1 LALSIISN
9 NVAQRASRDFSSIL
23 KAYSQS
29 LLHLSSSKRIN
40 TSADDPT
47 GMAVSQQMRANSAA
61 YSQGERNIED
71 AISLVQTATGSL
83 DVINEK
89 LILMKEL
96 AEEAATGTYTDEQ
109 RTILQSE
116 FSSLGAEID
125 RIANATKYNGI
136 KLLDGSLSSSSVR
149 QTSSGWSE
157 ANGCLKIHFG
167 PGASRNQDYYYIS
180 MPNIS
185 TNKLFNN
192 SIPDISTISG
202 AESALTMIDSAI
214 VRKDN
219 FQSYLGGIQ
228 NRLTA
233 SLEATQSMR
242 DSTDYA
248 IEQIEGV
255 DIAEET
261 INSTLLAVQLE
272 TASLMLAQANIIPE
286 YALKLLN
293 FD

>member
-9 NVAQRASRDFSSIL
+9 NVAQRASRDFTSIL
-23 KAYSQS
+23 KAYSDS
-29 LLHLSSSKRIN
+29 TLRISSGLRIN
-40 TSADDPT
+40 NSADDPA
-47 GMAVSQQMRANSAA
+47 GMAVSQMMRSNSAA
-61 YSQGERNIED
+61 YGQGERNVQD
-71 AISLVQTATGSL
+71 AISLVQTAIGSL

-96 AEEAATGTYTDEQ
+96 AEQASTSTYTNEQ
-109 RTILQSE
+109 RQIMQSE

-125 RIANATKYNGI
+125 RIANATKFNGI

-157 ANGCLKIHFG
+157 ANGGLKIHFG
-167 PGASRNQDYYYIS
+167 PGANRNQDYYYIS
-180 MPNIS
+180 MPNINTS
-185 TNKLFNN
+185 KLFNN
-192 SIPDISTISG
+192 SIPNISTLSG
-202 AESALTMIDSAI
+202 TESALTSIDSAI
-214 VRKDN
+214 LKKDN

-233 SLEATQSMR
+233 TLEATQSMR

-248 IEQIEGV
+248 IEHITGA

-261 INSTLLAVQLE
+261 ILNILQSVKLE
-272 TASLMLAQANIIPE
+272 ASAAMLAQANIIPQ
-286 YALKLLN
+286 YALKLLS